1 MGVIDSVKTFF
12 EQGEATEEQL
22 IEETFGLIARLDA
35 TEDETEAALLEA
47 QIAERSDDLPEL
59 SGFAVLSV
67 GGDLMAVCLDESQAQ
82 AIRQLLLLA
91 PGGFVAV
98 VEPITIGIEDFV
110 HPETSPLA
118 IVSIL
123 TDPEADEETP

>member
-1 MGVIDSVKTFF
+1 MKTFF
-12 EQGEATEEQL
+12 EHGEATEEQL

-59 SGFAVLSV
+59 CGFAVLSV
-67 GGDLMAVCLDESQAQ
+67 GGDLMAVCLDEAQAQ

-98 VEPITIGIEDFV
+98 VEPITTGIEDFV
-110 HPETSPLA
+110 HPETSPQALVA
-118 IVSIL
+118 IL
-123 TDPEADEETP
+123 TDPEGEEG